1 MSQPPFQPP
10 QAPPGPPQGMGSY
23 PTGASAPPGAPYSA
37 QPPYA
42 AGPGAPP
49 PSSARRH
56 DRSGREGA
64 ITAGVWLIAIGLVFL
79 VRDWA
84 GWSWGQAWPLFV
96 IAAAGASFVTSLL
109 HRSSLD
115 AGSWSLMWP
124 IAWLVIGV
132 VLLAATT
139 GNLGA
144 DLGDLISRW
153 WPVGLILVGAWFLVA
168 AVWPGRRR
176 PVESLTLPLGP
187 SPGASIK
194 LSFGGG
200 VLEVGRATPGSLVSG
215 TFQGGVRYRTHGPDT
230 AELEPDTGRGWPMAG
245 AAFRWARLTGEK
257 PLDLGWTPVRC
268 RHRRLRTCSSTGSRS
283 TAGPPTRDPAA
294 ARAGRRRAHPTP
306 VSHPCSSRFHPVSPL
321 ANPLDHGAGAR
332 DIDER
337 RFPARGRRLG
347 SPDFATRR
355 TAPTWRSWAGW
366 GPDHPLPSSDRG
378 WWIADV
384 RRVRAM
390 AYRMRWRALPAA
402 ASTSP
407 GATLRTCG
415 AGPGRR
421 S

>member
-23 PTGASAPPGAPYSA
+23 PTGPTAPPGAPYSA

-245 AAFRWARLTGEK
+245 AAFRWAVGLTGEK
-257 PLDLGWTPVRC
+257 PLDLRLDTGASRATVDLVDLLVHRLEVHSGAADTSIRLPRAAGQTFVR
-268 RHRRLRTCSSTGSRS
+268 TDTGVASLLIEVPPGVAARIRS
-283 TAGPPTRDPAA
+283 TMAL
-294 ARAGRRRAHPTP
+294 GR
-306 VSHPCSSRFHPVSPL
+306 V
-321 ANPLDHGAGAR
+321 

-337 RFPARGRRLG
+337 RFPRAVGG
-347 SPDFATRR
+347 WESPDFATAANR
-355 TAPTWRSWAGW
+355 
-366 GPDHPLPSSDRG
+366 
-378 WWIADV
+378 ADMEIKGGV
-384 RRVRAM
+384 GSVTIR
-390 AYRMRWRALPAA
+390 
-402 ASTSP
+402 
-407 GATLRTCG
+407 
-415 AGPGRR
+415 
-421 S
+421 